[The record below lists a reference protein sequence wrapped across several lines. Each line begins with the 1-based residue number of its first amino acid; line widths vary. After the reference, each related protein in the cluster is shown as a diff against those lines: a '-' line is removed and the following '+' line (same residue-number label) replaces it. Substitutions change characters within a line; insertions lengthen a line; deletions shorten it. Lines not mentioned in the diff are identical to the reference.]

1 MDNKLNFYNHKSI
14 YENYSIQSLISS
26 SFQRSFGKSQINNLK
41 NIKKKQS
48 GIHIFLESIS
58 KNANIDF
65 QELIKLGGNKIILNG
80 KLNDE
85 IEKILNIR
93 NLINDFDYENPISAN
108 SLTPSISSAKINF
121 NQNLNYLI
129 PFLKEIKERP
139 LCRYD
144 FDLEWN
150 NNFYGNISNE
160 NKILNLSHNCFL
172 IEGRNVAYIKNS
184 KCQNIPLISE
194 FEINGNIIFWINRN
208 LSLVDLPEWKIIEE
222 FISNGYFRKYPC
234 IPYLNEFSSS
244 ENGLI
249 TMRLDCDEDIES
261 ARNIFKIYKNND
273 LPISLA
279 ITTNQIKANHFLSS
293 LPKEVND
300 YGGTIL
306 NHSHSHPINWGGS
319 KEKIK
324 EELITSNNLIE
335 KSFGIKTE
343 YAVSPF
349 HHLTWAALEVLNELN
364 FKGVIAGISSSH
376 HEFLI
381 TKGGSINEKLDILV
395 HSQQCMIHGDCL
407 TKSRKVDSYLN
418 AFSLYSNLG
427 FSTGYLDHPISKR
440 YDYGWKNFERQV
452 KTHQQI
458 VEYLIN
464 KNIKFICQE
473 ELFERF
479 AAKEKIKIKTINNND
494 FYSLEIKN
502 ESEVCLS
509 ITFGGERF
517 DCDPLKTSFKKINK
531 NLYY

>member
-1 MDNKLNFYNHKSI
+1 MDNKINFYNHYS

-26 SFQRSFGKSQINNLK
+26 SFQRSFGKSQINKFK

-58 KNANIDF
+58 KNADIDF

-80 KLNDE
+80 KLNDSIKE
-85 IEKILNIR
+85 ILNIKILMC
-93 NLINDFDYENPISAN
+93 NFDYEKPIPAN
-108 SLTPSISSAKINF
+108 SLKPSISRAKINF

-139 LCRYD
+139 LWRYD
-144 FDLEWN
+144 FDIEWN
-150 NNFYGNISNE
+150 NNFCGNISNE
-160 NKILNLSHNCFL
+160 NKILNLSHNCVL
-172 IEGRNVAYIKNS
+172 IKGKNVAFIKNS
-184 KCQNIPLISE
+184 KDQNIPLISE
-194 FEINGNIIFWINRN
+194 FEINGNIIIWINRN

-234 IPYLNEFSSS
+234 IPYLSEYSAS

-261 ARNIFKIYKNND
+261 ARKIFEIYKNNG

-279 ITTNQIKANHFLSS
+279 ITTNQIKENQFISS

-306 NHSHSHPINWGGS
+306 NHSHSHPKNWGGS
-319 KEKIK
+319 KDKIK
-324 EELITSNNLIE
+324 EELITSNNLI
-335 KSFGIKTE
+335 KKAFGIATE

-349 HHLTWAALEVLNELN
+349 HHLTWEALEVLNDLN

-381 TKGGSINEKLDILV
+381 IKGGSIHKKIDTLV

-407 TKSRKVDSYLN
+407 TQTRKVNTYLD

-427 FSTGYLDHPISKR
+427 FSTGYLDHPISER
-440 YDYGWKNFERQV
+440 YDYGWINLERQV
-452 KTHQQI
+452 KTHNQI
-458 VEYLIN
+458 IEYLLN
-464 KNIKFICQE
+464 NNIKFISQK

-479 AAKEKIKIKTINNND
+479 AAKEKIKVITKSTNN

-502 ESEVCLS
+502 ESKVCLS
-509 ITFGGERF
+509 ISFGGKRF
-517 DCDPLKTSFKKINK
+517 NCYPSTTTYKKINK
-531 NLYY
+531 YK